1 MSVQLTKAIK
11 MSRGVSLSGVWV
23 LNQKE
28 KEKKEKTRTR
38 EQINTAPG
46 PIFFQSQLTLK
57 HVCG

>member
-1 MSVQLTKAIK
+1 